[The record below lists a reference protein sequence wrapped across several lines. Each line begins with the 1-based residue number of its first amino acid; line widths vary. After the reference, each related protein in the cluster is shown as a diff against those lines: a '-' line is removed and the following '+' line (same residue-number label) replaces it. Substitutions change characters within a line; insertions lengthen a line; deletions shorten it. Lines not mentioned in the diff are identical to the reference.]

1 VFSQYLAAGSADSHA
16 IVLQAGE
23 DEHLDSDYIPA
34 VSSRVGIAGTP
45 LSRRPGLG
53 ESRGRS
59 QEKRSKTEH
68 GAFHVL

>member
-1 VFSQYLAAGSADSHA
+1 VVSQHLAAGPADSHA
-16 IVLQAGE
+16 VVLQAGQY
-23 DEHLDSDYIPA
+23 EHLDSYYIPT
-34 VSSRVGIAGTP
+34 VSSRIGIAGTL

-59 QEKRSKTEH
+59 QEQRSKTEH

>member
-1 VFSQYLAAGSADSHA
+1 VISQHLAAGRADSRA
-16 IVLQAGE
+16 VVLQASE
-23 DEHLDSDYIPA
+23 NKHLDSYYIPA
-34 VSSRVGIAGTP
+34 ESSRVGIAGTA

-59 QEKRSKTEH
+59 QEQRSKTEH